1 MVVTKD
7 TLKELEG
14 RLANEILILDGAMG
28 TLFQQMKFAEPDF
41 RGERFKDHGKLLKGN
56 FDLLNLTQPGAVKQI
71 YNAYLEAGADILETN
86 SFNAN
91 SVSQGEFDMPEVA
104 VEMSFES
111 ARIAREAC
119 DEFTKRTGRKTYVAG
134 SLGPTNRTA
143 SLSPDVNRPG
153 FRNIDF
159 DLLEAAY
166 FEQAKA
172 LIEGG
177 ADILLPETTFD
188 TLNLKAA
195 LFAIQ
200 RLEEELGFKLPVI
213 ASLTVSDKSG
223 RVLSG
228 QTLEA
233 AYVSIR
239 HAKPLAVGLN
249 CALGGQEMRGLI
261 AELSR
266 YVECHIS
273 CYPNAGLP
281 NPLAPTGYD
290 ETPESFAAVLSEMA
304 SAGQINIAGGCCGT
318 TPAHIK
324 EMAERVRP
332 LKPRKIPQA
341 QHTLWLSGLEP
352 IRMSADQGSA
362 AFWMVG
368 ERTNVTGSP
377 RFSKAVKEDN
387 WEKALEIARQ
397 QVAAGANMIDVNFD
411 EAMLDGVKSMKHFL
425 NLVASEPDIS
435 KVPVMIDSSRWE
447 IIEQGLKCVQ
457 GKCVVNSISLKDGE
471 ELFLERARK
480 IQRYGASAVVM
491 AFDELGQAVTLDD
504 RLRICERAY
513 KLLTEKAGFEPEDII
528 FDPNVLAVATG
539 MSEHN
544 DYARGFIEA
553 VSEIKKRC
561 PGVRISGG
569 ISNLSFSFRGQNTVR
584 EAMHTVFLYHSIK
597 NGLDMAIVNAGMIQV
612 YEQLDPDLRNL
623 CERVIWNKDADATEE
638 LITYSLKHKDDKKA
652 AAGPNEAD
660 AWRQGTVSERLS
672 HSMVNGIDKF
682 VDIDTL
688 EALKELQN
696 PIKVIEGPLMD
707 GMRIVGDLFGDGK
720 MFLPQVVKSA
730 RVMKKAVA
738 VLEPYMLKNNSKA
751 TTKGKFLIATVK
763 GDVHDIGKNIVGV
776 VLTCNGYE
784 VIDLGVMVP
793 AEKILETALKEDVQF
808 VGLSGLITPS
818 LEEMCFVAQQFDK
831 KGSDI
836 PILIGGATTSQLH
849 TAVKI
854 APHYRGPISHVK
866 DASLVVQTCSGLSGF
881 EKDTYVNE
889 LRDLQKKMSDSF
901 AKQVSNKNL
910 LSLADARR
918 RKLITDWPN
927 TFVPNPSRT
936 GVFDLKVSTEELA
949 KLLDW
954 SPLFWA
960 WEIKG
965 KFPSILKH
973 PKYGVEATK
982 LYNDAQVL
990 LGRMIREN
998 WLTPRARIG
1007 IFRAG
1012 SFDESVRLFNTPA
1025 PTDSPAENLQSLCD
1039 VHFTRQQMTETTS
1052 SLCLSD
1058 YIAPLNSG
1066 IPDYM
1071 GVFAVTSGDDLQKR
1085 AREFELQHD
1094 DYTSIMIKAMGDRL
1108 AEALAEYA
1116 HLEFRRICGI
1126 RENYSLEDL
1135 LEEKYQG
1142 IRPAPGYP
1150 ACPDHALKVDIW
1162 NLLGGPDAIGARL
1175 TDSYAM
1181 DPAGTVSGFM
1191 FTHPEAKYFRSG
1203 AIGDDQLNELAR
1215 LRSKTPEEVRRYLA
1229 FVDF

>member
-1 MVVTKD
+1 MVTAG
-7 TLKELEG
+7 TLKELES

-28 TLFQQMKFAEPDF
+28 TLFQQKKFEEPDF
-41 RGERFKDHGKLLKGN
+41 RGTRFKDHGKLLKGN
-56 FDLLNLTQPGAVKQI
+56 FDLLNLTQPAAVKEI
-71 YNAYLEAGADILETN
+71 YLAYLEAGADIIETN

-91 SVSQGEFDMPEVA
+91 RISQAEFDMPELA
-104 VEMSFES
+104 TEMSRES

-119 DEFTKRTGRKTYVAG
+119 DEYTKRTGRKTYVAG

-143 SLSPDVNRPG
+143 SLSPDVNRPA

-159 DLLEAAY
+159 DQLEAAY
-166 FEQAKA
+166 YEQAKA

-177 ADILLPETTFD
+177 SDLLLPETTFD

-195 LFAIQ
+195 LYAIQ
-200 RLEEELGFKLPVI
+200 RLEDELGFKLPVI

-239 HAKPLAVGLN
+239 HAKPMAVGLN
-249 CALGGQEMRGLI
+249 CALGGQEMKGLV

-290 ETPESFAAVLSEMA
+290 ETPESFANVLSEMA
-304 SAGQINIAGGCCGT
+304 AAGQINIAGGCCGT

-324 EMAERVRP
+324 AMAEKVRK
-332 LKPRKIPQA
+332 LKPRKVPKA
-341 QHTLWLSGLEP
+341 NTTLWLSGLEP
-352 IRMSADQGSA
+352 IRMNADQGSA

-377 RFSKAVKEDN
+377 RFATAVKEGN

-397 QVAAGANMIDVNFD
+397 QVASGANMIDINFD
-411 EAMLDGVKSMKHFL
+411 EAMLDGVASMKHFL

-435 KVPVMIDSSRWE
+435 RVPIMIDSSRWE
-447 IIEQGLKCVQ
+447 ILEEGLKCVQ

-480 IQRYGASAVVM
+480 VQMYGASAVVM
-491 AFDELGQAVTLDD
+491 AFDEAGQAVELAD

-513 KLLTEKAGFEPEDII
+513 KLLIEKADFRPEDII

-539 MSEHN
+539 MTEHS

-553 VSEIKKRC
+553 VAEIKKRC

-612 YEQLDPDLRNL
+612 YEQLDPELRDL

-638 LITYSLKHKDDKKA
+638 LIAYSIAHKGDKKA
-652 AAGPNEAD
+652 ATTPTESD
-660 AWRQGTVSERLS
+660 AWRKGTVSERLS
-672 HSMVNGIDKF
+672 HSLVNGIDKF
-682 VDIDTL
+682 VEGDTI
-688 EALKELQN
+688 EALKELQS

-707 GMRIVGDLFGDGK
+707 GMKIVGDLFGDGK

-738 VLEPYMLKNNSKA
+738 VLEPHMLKMNSKA

-784 VIDLGVMVP
+784 VIDLGVMVQ
-793 AEKILETALKEDVQF
+793 ADKIIETALKENVQF

-818 LEEMCFVAQQFDK
+818 LEEMSFVAKQFDNRNL
-831 KGSDI
+831 DI

-854 APHYRGPISHVK
+854 APNYRGPISHVK
-866 DASLVVQTCSGLSGF
+866 DASLVIQACSSLSGF
-881 EKDTYVNE
+881 DKDKHVNE
-889 LRDLQKKMSDSF
+889 LRDSQKKLSENF
-901 AKQVSNKNL
+901 AKQAGNKNL
-910 LSLADARR
+910 IPLADARQR
-918 RKLITDWPN
+918 RLISDWPN
-927 TFVPNPSRT
+927 TFLAKPERT
-936 GVFDLKVSTEELA
+936 GVFDLKISIEELS
-949 KLLDW
+949 KFLDW

-990 LGRMIREN
+990 LGQMIREK
-998 WLTPRARIG
+998 WFTPRARIG

-1012 SFDESVRLFNTPA
+1012 SYDESVRLF
-1025 PTDSPAENLQSLCD
+1025 DQKGSELGDL
-1039 VHFTRQQMTETTS
+1039 HFTRQQVAETAS

-1058 YIAPLNSG
+1058 YIAPLTSN
-1066 IPDYM
+1066 ITDYI
-1071 GVFAVTSGDDLQKR
+1071 GVFAVTSGDELQAR
-1085 AREFELQHD
+1085 ATEFEKQHD
-1094 DYTSIMIKAMGDRL
+1094 DYTSIMVKAMGDRL
-1108 AEALAEYA
+1108 AEALAEFA

-1150 ACPDHALKVDIW
+1150 ACPDHALKEDIW
-1162 NLLGGPDAIGARL
+1162 RLLDGSHAIGARL
-1175 TDSYAM
+1175 TESYAM

-1203 AIGDDQLNELAR
+1203 AIGDDQLAALAK
-1215 LRSKTPEEVRRYLA
+1215 LRSKSPEEVRRYLA
-1229 FVDF
+1229 FIDF

>member
-1 MVVTKD
+1 MMRVTAA
-7 TLKELEG
+7 TLGELEQ
-14 RLANEILILDGAMG
+14 RLAEEILILDGAMG
-28 TLFQQMKFAEPDF
+28 TLFQQKKFEEPDF
-41 RGERFKDHGKLLKGN
+41 RGSRFASHSKLLKGN
-56 FDLLNLTQPGAVKQI
+56 FDLLNLTQPQSVRDI
-71 YNAYLEAGADILETN
+71 YDLYLEAGADIIETN

-91 SVSQGEFDMPEVA
+91 RVSQAEFDMGDLA
-104 VEMSFES
+104 AEMSREA
-111 ARIAREAC
+111 ARLAREAC
-119 DEFTKRTGRKTYVAG
+119 DEFTTRTGRKTYVAG

-153 FRNIDF
+153 FRNISF
-159 DLLEAAY
+159 DQLQEAY
-166 FEQAKA
+166 YEQARA
-172 LIEGG
+172 LVEGG

-200 RLEEELGFKLPVI
+200 QLEDELGFKLPVI

-249 CALGGQEMRGLI
+249 CALGGQEMKSLI
-261 AELSR
+261 SELSR

-290 ETPESFAAVLSEMA
+290 ETPESFATVLGEMA
-304 SAGQINIAGGCCGT
+304 AAGQINIAGGCCGT

-324 EMAERVRP
+324 AMAERVRT
-332 LKPRKIPQA
+332 LKPRVLPKLN
-341 QHTLWLSGLEP
+341 HTLWLSGLEP

-377 RFSKAVKEDN
+377 RFASAVKENN
-387 WEKALEIARQ
+387 WDKALEIARQ
-397 QVAAGANMIDVNFD
+397 QVLAGANMIDVNFD
-411 EAMLDGVKSMKHFL
+411 EAMLDGVAAMKHFL

-435 KVPVMIDSSRWE
+435 RVPIMIDSSRWE
-447 IIEQGLKCVQ
+447 ILEEGLKCAQ

-471 ELFLERARK
+471 ALFLERARK
-480 IQRYGASAVVM
+480 IQMYGAAAVVM
-491 AFDELGQAVTLDD
+491 AFDEAGQAVTLDD
-504 RLRICERAY
+504 RLRICGRAY
-513 KLLTEKAGFEPEDII
+513 KLLTEKAGFSPEDII

-539 MSEHN
+539 MAEHN

-553 VSEIKKRC
+553 VGEIKKRC
-561 PGVRISGG
+561 PGVRVSGG
-569 ISNLSFSFRGQNTVR
+569 ISNLSFSFRGQNAVR
-584 EAMHTVFLYHSIK
+584 EAMHTVFLYHAIQ

-612 YEQLDPDLRNL
+612 YEQLAPELRDL
-623 CERVIWNKDADATEE
+623 CERVIWNRDGDATEE
-638 LITYSLKHKDDKKA
+638 LIAYSLAHKNDKKKS
-652 AAGPNEAD
+652 AD
-660 AWRQGTVSERLS
+660 DADSGADSWRQGPVAARLS
-672 HSMVNGIDKF
+672 HSLVNGIDKF
-682 VDIDTL
+682 VEADTL
-688 EALKELQN
+688 EALEDLKS

-707 GMRIVGDLFGDGK
+707 GMKIVGELFGEGK

-738 VLEPYMLKNNSKA
+738 VLEPHMLKSNSKA
-751 TTKGKFLIATVK
+751 TTKGKFLLATVK

-784 VIDLGVMVP
+784 VLDLGVMVQ
-793 AEKILETALKEDVQF
+793 ADKILETALREKVQF

-818 LEEMCFVAQQFDK
+818 LEEMCFVAKRFDER
-831 KGSDI
+831 GCDV

-854 APHYRGPISHVK
+854 APNYRGPITHVK
-866 DASLVVQTCSGLSGF
+866 DASLVVQTCAGLTGF
-881 EKDTYVNE
+881 DKDTYVAD
-889 LRDLQKKMSDSF
+889 LRDMQKKMSENF
-901 AKQVSNKNL
+901 AKQSGGKNL
-910 LSLADARR
+910 LSLEDARSR
-918 RKLITDWPN
+918 RLISDWPN
-927 TFVPNPSRT
+927 TFRAQPEKV
-936 GVFDLKVSTEELA
+936 GVFDLPVSIELLS
-949 KLLDW
+949 KFLDW

-990 LGRMIREN
+990 LGRMIREK
-998 WLTPRARIG
+998 WFTPRARLG
-1007 IFRAG
+1007 VFKAA
-1012 SFDESVRLFNTPA
+1012 SFDESVRVFGADGGL
-1025 PTDSPAENLQSLCD
+1025 LGD
-1039 VHFTRQQMTETTS
+1039 VHFTRQQMADSAS

-1066 IPDYM
+1066 LADYM
-1071 GVFAVTSGDDLQKR
+1071 GVFAVSSGDELVAR
-1085 AREFELQHD
+1085 ALEFEKAHD
-1094 DYTSIMIKAMGDRL
+1094 DYTSIMIKALGDRL

-1116 HLEFRRICGI
+1116 HLEFRRLCGI

-1150 ACPDHALKVDIW
+1150 ACPDHALKADVW
-1162 NLLGGPDAIGARL
+1162 RLLGGADAIGARL
-1175 TDSYAM
+1175 TESFAM
-1181 DPAGTVSGFM
+1181 DPPGTVAGFM

-1203 AIGDDQLNELAR
+1203 TIGDDQLAALAR
-1215 LRSKTPEEVRRYLA
+1215 LRSSTPEQVRRFLA
-1229 FVDF
+1229 FMDF